1 MCKFWREKSLVINK
15 NILCIWGEA
24 HALVYKE
31 WSHRLIPS
39 LRELVGRAS
48 RAAVSEGC
56 ALPARYSG
64 ITAWG
69 ENGHFR
75 SQWGLSYCS
84 LVGVMGCWGNKG
96 LVPSSQF
103 CSCLEMSTS
112 AEIKL
117 VCQLEDQSAVSWYTC
132 AAVLCLCYASSL
144 SLCRASSGFLQF
156 FPTYISGLSCVFL
169 NPKFGENSSK
179 LLLLFLEWWYHST
192 TSDLICPGW
201 ADCIQQAS
209 IECCFLFKWVKIY
222 IHSEIIC

>member
-112 AEIKL
+112 AEIKARLSAGGPKCCL
-117 VCQLEDQSAVSWYTC
+117 VIHMCCCAVPLLC
-132 AAVLCLCYASSL
+132 LFPFPLQGFLRILAVLSNLHLRAFLC
-144 SLCRASSGFLQF
+144 
-156 FPTYISGLSCVFL
+156 V
-169 NPKFGENSSK
+169 
-179 LLLLFLEWWYHST
+179 
-192 TSDLICPGW
+192 
-201 ADCIQQAS
+201 
-209 IECCFLFKWVKIY
+209 
-222 IHSEIIC
+222 SEP